1 MNNRNRPCYCG
12 SGKKYKYCCMGRRY
26 IVDTK
31 QADSS
36 IVAKEEQKKAK
47 YYKKRYR
54 KMTAPAVLEQN

>member
-1 MNNRNRPCYCG
+1 
-12 SGKKYKYCCMGRRY
+12 MGRRY